1 MDVKKTGT
9 LLDEMPVPAAPLV
22 EPNELE
28 KTVEFEIGAGIE
40 EEEEEDAPISKKD
53 NAIKTLVNF

>member
-1 MDVKKTGT
+1 
-9 LLDEMPVPAAPLV
+9 MPVPAAPLV